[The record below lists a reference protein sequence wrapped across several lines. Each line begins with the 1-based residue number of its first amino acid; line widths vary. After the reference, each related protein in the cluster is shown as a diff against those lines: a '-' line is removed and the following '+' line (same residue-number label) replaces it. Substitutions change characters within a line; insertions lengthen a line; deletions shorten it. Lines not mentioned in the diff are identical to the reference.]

1 VRSGSFHPRS
11 CQARRLVL
19 CPGPLVEPRWHK
31 ITTTNLR
38 RSSVASALEWRD
50 DTERARDDTN
60 ARKVTE
66 EMRGE
71 VLRRTFERG
80 PSPREVCST
89 SVTTNRTFR
98 DILVF
103 AGRAAETMA
112 SGKILL
118 GCFLRVRFPRA
129 SGARRLPAF
138 GECVNRLGLINSL
151 RCYVKRTYTYSLTC
165 ISRRI

>member
-1 VRSGSFHPRS
+1 M
-11 CQARRLVL
+11 L

-98 DILVF
+98 DNLVF
-103 AGRAAETMA
+103 AGRAAETIWRLERSWLFSQGSISA
-112 SGKILL
+112 
-118 GCFLRVRFPRA
+118 RVAVFPR
-129 SGARRLPAF
+129 LPS
-138 GECVNRLGLINSL
+138 V
-151 RCYVKRTYTYSLTC
+151 
-165 ISRRI
+165 